1 MKKALALLAYIF
13 LCAKALAGCSLQTPS
28 VDDKTMEESEEVVE
42 HIGNLTFIKI
52 DKILYYD
59 KDTKI
64 VFLWNGYC
72 HNSVLGISNYD
83 TVPVPYPS
91 EDGSLF
97 RYNEETRQIEK
108 VDGR

>member
-1 MKKALALLAYIF
+1 MKKTLVLLVCIF
-13 LCAKALAGCSLQTPS
+13 LYATALAGCSLQTPS
-28 VDDKTMEESEEVVE
+28 VEESEEVVE

-72 HNSVLGISNYD
+72 HNNVLRVSNCD

-97 RYNEETRQIEK
+97 RYNEKTRQMEK

>member
-1 MKKALALLAYIF
+1 MKKALALLACVF
-13 LCAKALAGCSLQTPS
+13 LCAITSPGCSLQTSS
-28 VDDKTMEESEEVVE
+28 VEKSEESEKVVE

-64 VFLWNGYC
+64 VFLWSGYC
-72 HNSVLGISNYD
+72 NNSVVGVSRYD

-97 RYNEETRQIEK
+97 RYNEKTGQMEK
-108 VDGR
+108 LDGR